1 MLKVL
6 IVDDDK
12 LTRKGLIASMPWA
25 DYAME
30 VVGEASN
37 GIEALRFLEEHTA
50 DLVLCDLDMPLMSG
64 LELIRKATVLY
75 PDLAFAVL
83 TIHSDFECI
92 QQALRLGAIDY
103 VAKVQLDRENFSSLL
118 ERISNRL
125 RKNVQE
131 RSSQAGHWEDCVC
144 HEDTISLLI
153 ALSEED
159 AEGPARG
166 EKEYISTGRGV
177 WFLNQGSAEPE
188 SVKRYL
194 EGRFLLLEIQH
205 VLGMKYGEVFRCA
218 DRYRR
223 RALFYEYRREDKHI
237 SHSVKELEKRE
248 ESVSPEQFTALKQHW
263 LSMEWLH
270 DETAF
275 QSALQELSQSRLTKE
290 QLLHIVLAVEHAWNR
305 SYSEPLELEI
315 VAPSDFLCW
324 QEIEDWLED
333 IRQKSALLSGKYR
346 FSREVTESIFRAR
359 RMIEEEYAQ
368 HLYSDEIARRVNMS
382 RSYFSQCFHEICG
395 CSFVDYLR
403 RVRVEKA
410 KEYLSRT
417 SLSLQQIAEQTGYD
431 DEKYFNRVFR
441 KSTGMLPSE
450 YRKQHRI

>member
-1 MLKVL
+1 M
-6 IVDDDK
+6 
-12 LTRKGLIASMPWA
+12 
-25 DYAME
+25 
-30 VVGEASN
+30 
-37 GIEALRFLEEHTA
+37 
-50 DLVLCDLDMPLMSG
+50 
-64 LELIRKATVLY
+64 
-75 PDLAFAVL
+75 
-83 TIHSDFECI
+83 
-92 QQALRLGAIDY
+92 
-103 VAKVQLDRENFSSLL
+103 
-118 ERISNRL
+118 
-125 RKNVQE
+125 
-131 RSSQAGHWEDCVC
+131 
-144 HEDTISLLI
+144 
-153 ALSEED
+153 
-159 AEGPARG
+159 
-166 EKEYISTGRGV
+166 
-177 WFLNQGSAEPE
+177 
-188 SVKRYL
+188 KRYL

-248 ESVSPEQFTALKQHW
+248 ESVSPDSSPPSSSIGFRWSGCMTRRRSSRRCRSSVNRGLQRNSCCILFW
-263 LSMEWLH
+263 LWSTLG
-270 DETAF
+270 TV
-275 QSALQELSQSRLTKE
+275 LQR
-290 QLLHIVLAVEHAWNR
+290 AA
-305 SYSEPLELEI
+305 ELEI

-410 KEYLSRT
+410 KEYLSHHQPFPAADCRT
-417 SLSLQQIAEQTGYD
+417 D
-431 DEKYFNRVFR
+431 RV
-441 KSTGMLPSE
+441 
-450 YRKQHRI
+450 

>member
-177 WFLNQGSAEPE
+177 WFLNQGE
-188 SVKRYL
+188 R
-194 EGRFLLLEIQH
+194 GT
-205 VLGMKYGEVFRCA
+205 G
-218 DRYRR
+218 
-223 RALFYEYRREDKHI
+223 
-237 SHSVKELEKRE
+237 KRE
-248 ESVSPEQFTALKQHW
+248 AVS
-263 LSMEWLH
+263 
-270 DETAF
+270 
-275 QSALQELSQSRLTKE
+275 
-290 QLLHIVLAVEHAWNR
+290 
-305 SYSEPLELEI
+305 
-315 VAPSDFLCW
+315 
-324 QEIEDWLED
+324 
-333 IRQKSALLSGKYR
+333 
-346 FSREVTESIFRAR
+346 
-359 RMIEEEYAQ
+359 
-368 HLYSDEIARRVNMS
+368 
-382 RSYFSQCFHEICG
+382 
-395 CSFVDYLR
+395 
-403 RVRVEKA
+403 
-410 KEYLSRT
+410 
-417 SLSLQQIAEQTGYD
+417 
-431 DEKYFNRVFR
+431 
-441 KSTGMLPSE
+441 
-450 YRKQHRI
+450 